1 MNVDLLTDNAIMLK
15 VKAGEVER
23 LGLLFERHSG
33 PLFNFLWR
41 MTGSREQSEDLV
53 QDVFFRVLKYRHTF
67 RDEAQFSTWLYR
79 IARNAHIDVLRKRKP
94 ETTLDE
100 EAQLHRSHDNQ
111 ERDLLRDQD
120 AGLLLKALQSLPA
133 DKRELLVLSR
143 IQKLR
148 SKEIAEILS
157 CTAGSVR
164 TRVHRAVADLRFAFE
179 QLAGERA
186 Q

>member
-1 MNVDLLTDNAIMLK
+1 MDSLADNAIMLK
-15 VKAGEVER
+15 VKAGEVDR

-41 MTGSREQSEDLV
+41 MTGNREQSEDLV

-67 RDEAQFSTWLYR
+67 RDDAQFSTWLYR
-79 IARNAHIDVLRKRKP
+79 IARNAHVDLLRKRKP
-94 ETTLDE
+94 ETTLDTDE
-100 EAQLHRSHDNQ
+100 QLLPAPATQ

-120 AGLLLKALQSLPA
+120 TALLLKALKSLPE

-143 IQKLR
+143 IQRLR
-148 SKEIAEILS
+148 SNQIAEILS

-179 QLAGERA
+179 ELAGERA